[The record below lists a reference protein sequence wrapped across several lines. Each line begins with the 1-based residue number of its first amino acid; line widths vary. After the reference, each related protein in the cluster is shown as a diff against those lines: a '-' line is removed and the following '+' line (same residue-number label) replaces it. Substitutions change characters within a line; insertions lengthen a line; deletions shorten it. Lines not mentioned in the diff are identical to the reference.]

1 MAIDITAH
9 DIIIDESAGLTDN
22 DIDPSDPLY
31 STNTTLQY
39 LLNLGTALEV
49 AFKEDFVVASADP
62 GETIT
67 SVVLAQDSSGTA
79 FSPTDG
85 AVTGIRTVDGN
96 YVWLFQDPN
105 NADVVI
111 GVIGTSDPTSV
122 GEPDPL
128 LDPLAF
134 SFALDGDADLYLVQY
149 VALMNPDPDNADV
162 DLIDLDQ
169 LVYASVTGTSVLNF
183 SSLGD
188 APPGHNK
195 WYILDADTASTQKI
209 LVTAH
214 DNGVQAEVNVSTQG
228 LGVSSQDVRF
238 GRELQIDLING
249 GTQSAGKN
257 FTNTPTAPNYTD
269 HIETV
274 STAGF
279 SISQST
285 PTHTVADIEVHAYNN
300 DDNAKGAT
308 LPGDDNDAE
317 VNIASVTFKLNGVV
331 TDAATLGITVDYT
344 NLGVILHNVGEGVTV
359 DFTADATFDRF
370 TIKNIDEQKDYFD
383 VKEVHFGTDQTNVA
397 SAEVGSL
404 INFDDD
410 GPSIVPSGNDVPTLV
425 VGDSDFVIDDSTSFA
440 ALFTPN
446 FGVDGPAAT
455 DDVTYTL
462 DVLGGGS
469 NVASGVFDTLSGLE
483 VLLNVVGGDIV
494 GTAGTD
500 EVFRISVDADGNVT
514 LDQSRAVVHGD
525 PTDPVEAD
533 TPVIL
538 AANLVSLTATA
549 TDGDGDSAHTSVD
562 IGGAFTFEDTGPA
575 IAVENA
581 TGDYDSGAHG
591 TWTHDP
597 GADGFNLLG
606 VTLDDYTIDSNPTVT
621 SGLSLTPDAA
631 DPYTFT
637 GSIHDDFNGDG
648 TAEDVDF
655 TLTFDPVNGTYDLD
669 VDTPPGTITTF
680 DTTQGSLKAGGPD
693 AVQTLQFPP
702 TGHDGDVIFFSNL
715 VTAPLENGAGSF
727 PNDIEDLV
735 NNDPT
740 EATLEGYG
748 ATSLI
753 NSSSKMNVSTSGIG
767 VNNNNLDGK
776 SGGTPLFAGT
786 SITSGDESF
795 VVNPQQDVDKVT
807 VYIDNSVGGYNPATE
822 DLYYIVYYTDGTV
835 SGPTDV
841 TAGMLS
847 NAPRHDPLIP
857 DVAEGGKYFE
867 IDGGAKQIEAVQLI
881 MGVGTVKIPVIQFS
895 LEQESNPAPLD
906 LDFTANLVDGDN
918 DSFTD
923 TFSVHV
929 DAPDG
934 II

>member
-1 MAIDITAH
+1 MSLDISAQ
-9 DIIIDESAGLTDN
+9 DIIIDETTGLQND

-31 STNTTLQY
+31 SGNSTLLY
-39 LLNLGTALEV
+39 LQGLGTPLEV
-49 AFKEDFVVASADP
+49 AYKADFVTATAGL
-62 GETIT
+62 GETIN
-67 SVVLAQDSSGTA
+67 SVFLAQDSSGTA
-79 FSPTDG
+79 FSSDG
-85 AVTGIRTVDGN
+85 VVTNIRTVDGN

-111 GVIGTSDPTSV
+111 GVIGTSDNTAA

-128 LDPLAF
+128 LDPIAF
-134 SFALDGDADLYLVQY
+134 SFALDGGGTSPDLYLVQY
-149 VALMNPDPDNADV
+149 VPLLNPNTGNPDDR
-162 DLIDLDQ
+162 IDLTG

-183 SSLGD
+183 SQLGD

-195 WYILDADTASTQKI
+195 WYILDADVASTQKI

-257 FTNTPTAPNYTD
+257 FTNTPTAPNYDT

-274 STAGF
+274 SSAGF
-279 SISQST
+279 SVSQST
-285 PTHTVADIEVHAYNN
+285 PTNTKADIEVHAYNN
-300 DDNAKGAT
+300 AEDAEGAA
-308 LPGDDNDAE
+308 LPTDPNDHE
-317 VNIASVTFKLNGVV
+317 VNIGDVSFKLNGVTLTAAQV
-331 TDAATLGITVDYT
+331 TQLGITVDYSG
-344 NLGVILHNVGEGVTV
+344 LGVILHNVGQGITV

-370 TIKNIDEQKDYFD
+370 TIKNVDTQKDYFD

-397 SAEVGSL
+397 NAEVGSL

-410 GPSIVPSGNDVPTLV
+410 GPSILPSGSGVPTLV
-425 VGDSDFVIDDSTSFA
+425 VGDSDFGTDASDNFSS
-440 ALFTPN
+440 LFTPD
-446 FGVDGPAAT
+446 FGTDGPAAT

-462 DVLGGGS
+462 GVVGGGS
-469 NVASGVFDTLSGLE
+469 DVHSNVFDTLSGLE
-483 VLLNVVGGDIV
+483 VLLNVEGSDVVGR
-494 GTAGTD
+494 AGTD

-514 LDQSRAVVHGD
+514 LDQSRAVVHD
-525 PTDPVEAD
+525 NPDDPVESGASAV
-533 TPVIL
+533 TL
-538 AANLVSLTATA
+538 TASLVTLTATA
-549 TDGDGDSAHTSVD
+549 TDGDGDTASTHVD
-562 IGGAFTFEDTGPA
+562 IGGAFSFEDTGPA

-581 TGDYDSGAHG
+581 SGDYDSGAQG
-591 TWTHDP
+591 TWTHDN
-597 GADGFNLLG
+597 GADGFNLLS
-606 VTLDDYTIDSNPTVT
+606 VTLDSYTIDSNATVA
-621 SGLSLTPDAA
+621 SGLSLTPTGD
-631 DPYTFT
+631 YSFT

-648 TAEDVDF
+648 TAEDVGF
-655 TLTFDPVNGTYDLD
+655 TLTFDPVAGTYDLD

-702 TGHDGDVIFFSNL
+702 TGPDNDVVFFAAL
-715 VTAPLENGAGSF
+715 VTAPLENGAGNS

-735 NNDPT
+735 SNDPT
-740 EATLEGYG
+740 EATLEGYN

-753 NSSSKMNVSTSGIG
+753 ASSFKMNVSTSGIG
-767 VNNNNLDGK
+767 VNNNNLDGV

-786 SITSGDESF
+786 SITAGDESF
-795 VVNPQQDVDKVT
+795 VVNPEEDVDKVT

-822 DLYYIVYYTDGTV
+822 DLYYTIYYTDGTV
-835 SGPTDV
+835 STPTEV
-841 TAGMLS
+841 TGGMLH

-867 IDGGAKQIEAVQLI
+867 IDGGAKQIEAIQLT
-881 MGVGTVKIPVIQFS
+881 MGVGTVKIPVIQFTI
-895 LEQESNPAPLD
+895 EQESNPAPID

-918 DSFTD
+918 DSSPD

-929 DAPDG
+929 DVA
-934 II
+934 